1 MNRINFFGSVSG
13 VEYPEMIVNFFDHFV
28 ALKQLVED
36 SGTVKVLESTEKSI
50 TFSIEFNDN
59 SYRDNALAAIY
70 SLGGVIVI
78 YERPISISVSTHYD
92 NSIKISLT

>member
-36 SGTVKVLESTEKSI
+36 SGTVTVLESTEKSI
-50 TFSIEFNDN
+50 TFSIEFNDK

-78 YERPISISVSTHYD
+78 YERPISIAVSTHYD